1 MSRSGARRFTMV
13 FDHGTLVTPW
23 GGQEAE
29 MAVDTIEARLANLE
43 RSSELIN
50 TRLGSIEL
58 RLNGLDARM
67 DRLDARMDR
76 LDDKMDRQ
84 FYWLLGLL
92 VISILLPMAMRYL
105 PAP

>member
-1 MSRSGARRFTMV
+1 
-13 FDHGTLVTPW
+13 
-23 GGQEAE
+23 
-29 MAVDTIEARLANLE
+29 MAVDTIEARLARLE
-43 RSSELIN
+43 GSYEQIN

-58 RLNGLDARM
+58 RLN
-67 DRLDARMDR
+67 RLDDTIELRLNR

-92 VISILLPMAMRYL
+92 VISILLPLAMRYL

>member
-1 MSRSGARRFTMV
+1 
-13 FDHGTLVTPW
+13 
-23 GGQEAE
+23 